1 MIELDGE
8 RNRTNWSGNTC
19 FQGCQQPTH
28 GTLLSSKHH
37 LAASYRE
44 EQQDLFQVM
53 FGINGTEQP
62 GRRQLI
68 SREDASQQAAAGFQV
83 GQVDINNGEHAKMSG
98 LVSGLP

>member
-1 MIELDGE
+1 MLS
-8 RNRTNWSGNTC
+8 RMSTAYTGNLAK
-19 FQGCQQPTH
+19 QQ
-28 GTLLSSKHH
+28 HH

-68 SREDASQQAAAGFQV
+68 SREDASHQAAAGFQV